1 MWVALASEAIP
12 WESLC
17 IGTLLIMRSVDSTG
31 GLAQFAPAPFTQ
43 HGGRL
48 TDARSLCPDAPKP
61 WIDLSTAINPNPY
74 PAPRASAQARARL
87 PEFQE
92 LQKLEAAAAR
102 AFGVDNPER
111 ILATA
116 GSETVV
122 RLLPHV
128 LPSVTEAKIVWPTY
142 TSHTDSWQ
150 RLGVP
155 VGRVYSIERASLAPG
170 TVVTLVNPNSPDG
183 SITPREQL
191 LEAHDRIAAHDG
203 YLVIDEAFA
212 DADPSCS
219 VADLA
224 GTERYPRIIVLR
236 SFGKFYGLAGV
247 RLGFTIA
254 APALIAR
261 IRAALGD
268 WPVAADAIAAG
279 LAAYTDP
286 LWAERTRVRLRS
298 AARKLDALL
307 IRSGFDIVGGASLF
321 RLARSELAPARFN
334 QLLRA
339 GILARPFNHDIK
351 LLRFGLPHGDAA
363 WRRLRDTLRAR
374 P

>member
-1 MWVALASEAIP
+1 
-12 WESLC
+12 
-17 IGTLLIMRSVDSTG
+17 MRSVSCGPPT
-31 GLAQFAPAPFTQ
+31 
-43 HGGRL
+43 
-48 TDARSLCPDAPKP
+48 
-61 WIDLSTAINPNPY
+61 IDLSTAINPNPY
-74 PAPRASAQARARL
+74 PAPRASVQARARF
-87 PEFQE
+87 PDPQE
-92 LQKLEAAAAR
+92 LQKLEVAAAR
-102 AFGVDNPER
+102 AFGVDNPDR

-128 LPSVTEAKIVWPTY
+128 LPSVTQATVVWPTY
-142 TSHTDSWQ
+142 SSHTESWQ
-150 RLGVP
+150 RLGIP
-155 VGRVYSIERASLAPG
+155 VGRTYSIERASLAIG
-170 TVVTLVNPNSPDG
+170 AVVTLVNPNSPDG
-183 SITPREQL
+183 SITSREQL
-191 LEAHDRIAAHDG
+191 IEAHDRIAAHDG
-203 YLVIDEAFA
+203 FLVIDEAFA
-212 DADPSCS
+212 DTHPSCS

-254 APALIAR
+254 APELIAR
-261 IRAALGD
+261 IRAALGE
-268 WPVAADAIAAG
+268 WPVAADAITAG
-279 LAAYTDP
+279 LAAYADP

-307 IRSGFDIVGGASLF
+307 IRSGFSVVGGTSLF
-321 RLARSELAPARFN
+321 RLAHSDVAPARFN

-339 GILARPFNHDIK
+339 GILARPFNHDVK

-363 WRRLRDTLRAR
+363 WRRLRDALSTR